1 MPYAARAD
9 MEERYGADE
18 VSDLAD
24 GSDSKVTVALV
35 DASAEID
42 AALVGV
48 YALPLPDGTYP
59 YLISIACRIAR
70 RYLYD
75 EDPPESISNAA
86 RSAKSDLS
94 AVINGNRSLA
104 MSDGTTVPRIGGT
117 AKLTGPN
124 PVMTFENLEGFR

>member
-1 MPYAARAD
+1 MSYAARTD
-9 MEERYGADE
+9 LEDRYGVDE

-24 GSDSKVTVALV
+24 GDDGKVTAALA

-42 AALVGV
+42 AALTGI

-86 RSAKSDLS
+86 RSARSDLS
-94 AVINGNRSLA
+94 AVIKGNRSLA
-104 MSDGTTVPRIGGT
+104 MSDGTVVPQIGGT

-124 PVMTFENLEGFR
+124 PVMTFENLDGFR